1 MSFANLAQLPG
12 PHPSLGPSTDD
23 SGLGGGKGVQRQG
36 WGTNAESLAEA
47 LSTVHLWQIRGQVG
61 EFTLVGL

>member
-23 SGLGGGKGVQRQG
+23 SGLGGGKGVQRRG
-36 WGTNAESLAEA
+36 WGTNAEFLAEA
-47 LSTVHLWQIRGQVG
+47 LLWQIRGQVG

>member
-23 SGLGGGKGVQRQG
+23 SGLGVGKGVQTQG
-36 WGTNAESLAEA
+36 WGTNAESLAEVS
-47 LSTVHLWQIRGQVG
+47 LPSTCGKLGDRW
-61 EFTLVGL
+61 ENSL